1 MKKSFVSSIYAAILI
16 VVSLSV
22 SSCWVVHQN
31 LKVSNNLKEGMT
43 KQEVVQIM
51 GNPAKS
57 EFGNGVEEW
66 HYCRCINKINEYVA
80 LFFYEDKLIAK
91 TNYTVFDTYEMAS
104 SCDQLIKMGNYTEP
118 DIVIELRSRIRR

>member
-1 MKKSFVSSIYAAILI
+1 MKKAFVSSIYVAILI
-16 VVSLSV
+16 VVSFSV

-57 EFGNGVEEW
+57 EFSNGVEEW

-91 TNYTVFDTYEMAS
+91 TNYTVFDTYGMAS
-104 SCDQLIKMGNYTEP
+104 SCDQLIKMGNYIEP